1 MKQKIF
7 SIFSKEDAITAAVI
21 FFCLLLYSVFPTD
34 NVFQQIISSA
44 TFLLVIP
51 VLYVKIILKK
61 DLKYLGI
68 RKGNWQA
75 GVMWS
80 VISLIISVLVAYILF
95 NYFGLA
101 QKYFLPRHIVDS
113 FAFFLLYEI
122 VLFGFFTFLYEVF
135 FRGFLML
142 SFSKKIELWAI
153 PLQALIFLALF
164 FFSRGVHWT
173 LTPYL
178 IFLIFSGIT
187 VYFSRSIFYSFITFL
202 IFNIIFDSFYIHL
215 VK

>member
-7 SIFSKEDAITAAVI
+7 SIFNKEDVITAAVI

-34 NVFQQIISSA
+34 NVFQQIVSSV

-75 GVMWS
+75 GIAWS
-80 VISLIISVLVAYILF
+80 VISLIISVSVAYILF
-95 NYFGLA
+95 NYFGFA

-122 VLFGFFTFLYEVF
+122 ILFGFFTSLYEIF

-142 SFSKKIELWAI
+142 SFSKKIGSWAI
-153 PLQALIFLALF
+153 ILQSLIFLALF

-187 VYFSRSIFYSFITFL
+187 AYFSRSIFYSFITFL
-202 IFNIIFDSFYIHL
+202 IFNIIFDSFYIYL

>member
-7 SIFSKEDAITAAVI
+7 SIFNKEDAITAAVI

-34 NVFQQIISSA
+34 NVFQQIVSSA

-61 DLKYLGI
+61 DLKHLGI
-68 RKGNWQA
+68 RKGNWQT
-75 GVMWS
+75 GITWS
-80 VISLIISVLVAYILF
+80 VISLVISISVAYILF

-101 QKYFLPRHIVDS
+101 QKYFLPRHIIDS

-122 VLFGFFTFLYEVF
+122 ILFGFFTFLYEVF

-187 VYFSRSIFYSFITFL
+187 VYFSRSIFYSFISFL